1 MVALEQ
7 WRRNA
12 TGAHLAAFILILILI
27 LILFLH
33 SSSSPAALALLSSR
47 SLPI

>member
-12 TGAHLAAFILILILI
+12 TGAHLAAFILI